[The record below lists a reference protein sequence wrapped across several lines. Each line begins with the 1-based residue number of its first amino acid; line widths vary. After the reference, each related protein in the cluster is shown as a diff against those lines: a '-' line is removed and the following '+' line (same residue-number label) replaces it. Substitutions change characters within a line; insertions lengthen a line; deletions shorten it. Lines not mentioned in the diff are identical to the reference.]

1 MPDTNKR
8 PLGLSLTVILV
19 LGVLATA
26 CNAAKHP
33 TAADS
38 PAEAAEKQARETYR
52 AEKKDCDKLKGNEED
67 VCEAQ
72 AKAKRDI
79 AIADARAKSK
89 NTAEA
94 RADAAEVKAKAE
106 YDVAEEKCD
115 NMQGK
120 EQDACESQAKAIR
133 DKALA
138 AAQQMRK

>member
-1 MPDTNKR
+1 MNAIALKR
-8 PLGLSLTVILV
+8 SSIRAVMAVAVI
-19 LGVLATA
+19 VLASLA
-26 CNAAKHP
+26 SNV

-38 PAEAAEKQARETYR
+38 PDEAVEKQARETYR
-52 AEKKDCDKLKGNEED
+52 AEKKDCDKLKGNAED

-79 AIADARAKSK
+79 AIANARAKTK

-106 YDVAEEKCD
+106 YDIAEEKCD
-115 NMQGK
+115 NLQGK